1 MIEIGDVVRDG
12 FALVLALAWPLVG
25 AAVAGALAGGIVAR
39 LTGLQDQAL
48 GVLAR
53 MVAVVVAIAVLVTG
67 MAEAVRAF
75 AGESWAELPALGRAD
90 GDHGDHGDHSDH
102 SDRGGAR

>member
-1 MIEIGDVVRDG
+1 MIEIGDVVRGG

-25 AAVAGALAGGIVAR
+25 AAIAGVLAGGIVAR

-48 GVLAR
+48 GLVARMIAVVLA
-53 MVAVVVAIAVLVTG
+53 IALLAAG

-75 AGESWAELPALGRAD
+75 ADESWAELPALGRAEP
-90 GDHGDHGDHSDH
+90 GEP
-102 SDRGGAR
+102 

>member
-12 FALVLALAWPLVG
+12 FALVLALAWPLVA
-25 AAVAGALAGGIVAR
+25 AAVAGVLAGGIVAR

-48 GVLAR
+48 GLLAR
-53 MVAVVVAIAVLVTG
+53 MLAVVVAIVMLAAG

-75 AGESWAELPALGRAD
+75 TDESWAVLPALGREA
-90 GDHGDHGDHSDH
+90 GRPSP
-102 SDRGGAR
+102 